1 MPRKKLLKIVPVRTK
16 LPLKIPPAP
25 LGCLRRQPSGAGGVK
40 KKRRAK
46 ISKKRGKLLKII
58 N

>member
-1 MPRKKLLKIVPVRTK
+1 MPRKKLLKIVSGRTK

-25 LGCLRRQPSGAGGVK
+25 LGCPCRQPSGAGGVN
-40 KKRRAK
+40 KKRRGK
-46 ISKKRGKLLKII
+46 IRKTRGKLLRLI